1 MHAYL
6 VDVFNSQLAI
16 SELDKIGVSKSGKY
30 IMSNKLIFIVIKL
43 KSINSTAL
51 NILKQEALSIGAELA
66 NHRDVITGKINISDG
81 ILFGTLVQLRIIIKK
96 IRHQQFGLKELSSD
110 IENILDVVNINVE
123 HIDSNNSDSKFKIL
137 KTNKKDITLGKVPL
151 IMGILNVTLD
161 SFSDG
166 GLYFNFEDAVNRGF
180 EIAKEGADI
189 IDIGG
194 ESTRPGADF
203 IDNQT
208 EIDRVCPVIKKLSES
223 LDVPISIDTRK
234 PEVAKEAILAG
245 ASIINDVSG
254 LAYEPEHM
262 ADVLTEYD
270 NISYI
275 LMHSRGKNPQN
286 MQIDVEPYHDAAFD
300 IILYF
305 SEKLSYLKSKG
316 FDTDKVILDP
326 GFGFAK
332 SAEDNYDI
340 LNYILSFKSLNLPVL
355 AGVSRKSFIK
365 KITGGQK
372 DDLLIG
378 NIALASYLTLKNI
391 DIIRVH
397 DVKQT
402 KPALNTIAKLKENLV
417 RLQ

>member
-6 VDVFNSQLAI
+6 VDVFDSKLAI

-43 KSINSTAL
+43 KNINSTAL

-81 ILFGTLVQLRIIIKK
+81 ILFGTLVQLRIIVKK

-123 HIDSNNSDSKFKIL
+123 HIDSNNSDLKFKIL

-151 IMGILNVTLD
+151 IMGILNVTPD

-180 EIAKEGADI
+180 EIVKEGADI

-194 ESTRPGADF
+194 ESTRPAADF
-203 IDNQT
+203 IDIQT
-208 EIDRVCPVIKKLSES
+208 EIDRVCPVIKKLSENI
-223 LDVPISIDTRK
+223 DVPISIDTRK

-245 ASIINDVSG
+245 AAIVNDVSG
-254 LAYEPEHM
+254 LTYEPDDM
-262 ADVLTEYD
+262 INVLTSYD
-270 NISYI
+270 VPYI
-275 LMHSRGKNPQN
+275 LMHSRNKNPQN
-286 MQIDVEPYHDAAFD
+286 MQIDVEPYNDAAFD

-305 SEKLSYLKSKG
+305 SEKLAYLKSKG
-316 FDTDKVILDP
+316 FDTDKVVLDP

-340 LNYILSFKSLNLPVL
+340 LNYILSFKSLNLPIL

-372 DDLLIG
+372 EDLLIG

-397 DVKQT
+397 DVRQT
-402 KPALNTIAKLKENLV
+402 KTALNTIAKLKENLV
-417 RLQ
+417 RHQ

>member
-6 VDVFNSQLAI
+6 VDVFNSQLAVG
-16 SELDKIGVSKSGKY
+16 ELDKIGVSKSGKY

-43 KSINSTAL
+43 KNINSTAL

-123 HIDSNNSDSKFKIL
+123 HIDQNNSDSKFKIL
-137 KTNKKDITLGKVPL
+137 KTNKKDITFGKIPL
-151 IMGILNVTLD
+151 LMGILNVTPD

-180 EIAKEGADI
+180 EIVKEGADI

-203 IDNQT
+203 IDSQT
-208 EIDRVCPVIKKLSES
+208 EIDRVCPVIKKLSDNI
-223 LDVPISIDTRK
+223 DVPISIDTRK

-245 ASIINDVSG
+245 AAIVNDVSG
-254 LAYEPEHM
+254 LTYKPGDM
-262 ADVLTEYD
+262 VNVLTAYD
-270 NISYI
+270 VPYI
-275 LMHSRGKNPQN
+275 LMHSRNKNPQN
-286 MQIDVEPYHDAAFD
+286 MQIDVEPYNDAAFD
-300 IILYF
+300 IIQYF

-316 FDTDKVILDP
+316 YDINKVILDP

-332 SAEDNYDI
+332 SAEDNYAL

-365 KITGGQK
+365 KITDGQK
-372 DDLLIG
+372 EALLIG
-378 NIALASYLTLKNI
+378 NIALASYLALKNI

-397 DVKQT
+397 DVMQT
-402 KPALNTIAKLKENLV
+402 KTALNAIAALK
-417 RLQ
+417 

>member
-180 EIAKEGADI
+180 EIVKEGADI

-203 IDNQT
+203 IDSQT
-208 EIDRVCPVIKKLSES
+208 EIDRVCPVIKKLSENI
-223 LDVPISIDTRK
+223 DVPISIDTRK

-245 ASIINDVSG
+245 ATIVNDVSG
-254 LAYEPEHM
+254 LTYEPDDM
-262 ADVLTEYD
+262 INVLTSYD
-270 NISYI
+270 VPYI
-275 LMHSRGKNPQN
+275 LMHSRSKNPEN

-316 FDTDKVILDP
+316 YDINKVILDP

-402 KPALNTIAKLKENLV
+402 KTALNTIAKLKENLV

>member
-6 VDVFNSQLAI
+6 VDVFDSKLAI
-16 SELDKIGVSKSGKY
+16 SELNKIGVSKSGKY

-43 KSINSTAL
+43 KNINSTAL

-81 ILFGTLVQLRIIIKK
+81 ILFGTLVQLRIIAKK
-96 IRHQQFGLKELSSD
+96 IKNQQFGLRELSSD
-110 IENILDVVNINVE
+110 IENILDVVNINIE
-123 HIDSNNSDSKFKIL
+123 HIDPNNSDLKFKIL

-151 IMGILNVTLD
+151 LMGILNVTPD

-166 GLYFNFEDAVNRGF
+166 GLYLNFEDAVNRGF
-180 EIAKEGADI
+180 EIVKEGADI

-194 ESTRPGADF
+194 ESTRPAADF
-203 IDNQT
+203 IDIQT
-208 EIDRVCPVIKKLSES
+208 EIDRVCPVIKKLSENT
-223 LDVPISIDTRK
+223 DVPISIDTRK

-245 ASIINDVSG
+245 AAIVNDVSG
-254 LAYEPEHM
+254 LTYEPDDM
-262 ADVLTEYD
+262 INVLTSYD
-270 NISYI
+270 VPYI
-275 LMHSRGKNPQN
+275 LMHSRNKNPQN
-286 MQIDVEPYHDAAFD
+286 MQIDVEPYSDAAFD

-340 LNYILSFKSLNLPVL
+340 LNYISSFKSLNLPVL

-372 DDLLIG
+372 EDLLIG
-378 NIALASYLTLKNI
+378 NIALASYLMLKNV

-402 KPALNTIAKLKENLV
+402 KTALNTIAKLKENLV